1 MVCPVGV
8 ASQPTVEAF
17 NIRLTGT
24 VPDPTMPS
32 FRQPANWAAQAT
44 LYAVFAGVIAL
55 FSSWPN
61 FRSLQAH
68 EGLITISIAH
78 HGQRLQPCRQQTL
91 EELARL
97 PPNMRVPSRCPRER
111 APLLVEVDIDGKTVL
126 RQRAEASGL
135 SRDGAAKLYRR
146 MPVAVGSHRIAVRL
160 RDSNRSEGF
169 DYIQA
174 EVVDL
179 RPAEILVVDFDSE
192 QRKFTFR

>member
-1 MVCPVGV
+1 
-8 ASQPTVEAF
+8 
-17 NIRLTGT
+17 
-24 VPDPTMPS
+24 MPS
-32 FRQPANWAAQAT
+32 FHQPVTWVAQAT

-61 FRSLQAH
+61 FRPLQAH
-68 EGLITISIAH
+68 EGLVTVSIAH
-78 HGQRLQPCRQQTL
+78 HGQRLQPCRKQTA

-97 PPNMRVPSRCPRER
+97 PPNMRAQSRCPRER

-126 RQRAEASGL
+126 QQRAQASGL

-146 MPVAVGSHRIAVRL
+146 MPLPAGRHRIAVRL

-169 DYIQA
+169 DYVRE
-174 EVVDL
+174 EVIEL

-192 QRKFTFR
+192 QREFTFR